1 MAFQHQA
8 VAVGE
13 EVADAAAHKIP
24 ELDHM
29 DLGLLVPWV
38 ASDVACTLDWAGT
51 VVVAAGHSAAAAV
64 DDASAAVAAV
74 VAAVGTESH
83 PSCTTA
89 CQHAAE
95 VASAADTL
103 LEKRDDKDREKMH
116 QRGIVDKAKKFEL
129 FLGASSSDRFS
140 FFQKNRFQKS
150 SIQQPL

>member
-1 MAFQHQA
+1 M
-8 VAVGE
+8 GE

-29 DLGLLVPWV
+29 DLGLLVPWG
-38 ASDVACTLDWAGT
+38 ALDVACTLDWAGT

-103 LEKRDDKDREKMH
+103 LVKETTKIEKKCI
-116 QRGIVDKAKKFEL
+116 RGDC
-129 FLGASSSDRFS
+129 R
-140 FFQKNRFQKS
+140 
-150 SIQQPL
+150 